1 LFINQALTLKL
12 SRLGRPLSQ
21 DYPTNIAIVVIA
33 VVAIAAGSLYKVLV
47 EDNITFGVM
56 FGFLLGA
63 TIFLTWAICREIDPD
78 NDYSAF
84 VHIPFTVAGMITFG
98 VPNVF
103 FLLLFLHLCRMV
115 NRSSGYHATWFE
127 SIIWFVVGGVMVFIG
142 DIVAGYVM
150 AAAYIAD
157 GTMRN
162 PLKRHLY
169 FGVSSFV
176 LATVYLILRIMQK
189 GIVPLQ
195 NVEMWEIITAVI
207 IALIYFPVILRTKQ
221 IKCKCDGGEDF
232 DAARV
237 KVIQMLVL
245 FAGAGYIILEGRSG
259 VQLSY
264 PLWTAILGIALFMYY
279 SKLKK

>member
-1 LFINQALTLKL
+1 
-12 SRLGRPLSQ
+12 
-21 DYPTNIAIVVIA
+21 
-33 VVAIAAGSLYKVLV
+33 
-47 EDNITFGVM
+47 

-63 TIFLTWAICREIDPD
+63 AIFLTWAICREIDPD
-78 NDYSAF
+78 YDYSAF
-84 VHIPFTVAGMITFG
+84 VHIPFTIAAMIAYG

-103 FLLLFLHLCRMV
+103 FLLLLLHFCRMV

-142 DIVAGYVM
+142 DIVAGYTM

-157 GTMRN
+157 GLMKE

-169 FGVSSFV
+169 FGVCSFV

-207 IALIYFPVILRTKQ
+207 IAVIYIPVIIMTKQ
-221 IKCKCDGGEDF
+221 IHCKCDGGQDF
-232 DAARV
+232 DSARV
-237 KVIQMLVL
+237 RILQVLVL
-245 FAGAGYIILEGRSG
+245 FAGVGYVFMEGRSG
-259 VQLSY
+259 IQLSS
-264 PLWTAILGIALFMYY
+264 PLWTAMLGIALYRYY